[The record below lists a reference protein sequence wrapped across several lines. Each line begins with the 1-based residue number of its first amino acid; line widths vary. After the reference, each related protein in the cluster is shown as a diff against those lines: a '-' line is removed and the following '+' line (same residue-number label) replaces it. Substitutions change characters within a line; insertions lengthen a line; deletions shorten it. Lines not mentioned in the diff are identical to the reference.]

1 MGGIAKGS
9 GMIHP
14 NMATMLAVVT
24 CDATVEPLLWRALF
38 KRSAIKSFNQV
49 RNEMLMLACLALQA
63 LSQTQVPKRG
73 MTHWWNSRQEL
84 ESNTLPAAWFYNFKG
99 CSACRS

>member
-1 MGGIAKGS
+1 MQLILLIKVLRPKPDCLGMQLEIGGKMIRMGGIAKGS

-24 CDATVEPLLWRALF
+24 CDAAVEPLLWRALF

-49 RNEMLMLACLALQA
+49 R
-63 LSQTQVPKRG
+63 V
-73 MTHWWNSRQEL
+73 
-84 ESNTLPAAWFYNFKG
+84 
-99 CSACRS
+99 